1 MKKYWLFSLALLAAL
16 VMAVPALAQISI
28 NGAGATFP
36 QPVYRNGPTSIT
48 RPKGS
53 R

>member
-1 MKKYWLFSLALLAAL
+1 MRKYWIISLALFAAL
-16 VMAVPALAQISI
+16 LMAVPAMAQMSI

-48 RPKGS
+48 K
-53 R
+53 